1 MHAIELT
8 AFGSPKEVLHM
19 VELAEPGAPK
29 PDEVLVQVELAP
41 VNFNDLY
48 IFRGTFHYTP
58 ELPTLV
64 GNEGVGRVLSAGSD
78 VRDLKPGDR
87 VLLPRYSHTWRERM
101 VVAATRVVPLPPHAD
116 ARQLAMLRIDPPA
129 AGLMLSE
136 YVDLEPGDWV
146 LQNAANSGVGRAVI
160 AFAKARG
167 LKTSNIVRRRE
178 LIPELEAAGGD
189 VVITD
194 DESMLERIRRAVG
207 AGRLRLALDGV
218 GGTATARL
226 VDALSPGGHLV
237 SYAYMGGYEAPG
249 DLRKVMVKELRP
261 HSFYEGRPQYDAK
274 IPGIIDEAKELIA
287 SGKLF
292 VPVAATY
299 PLREY
304 KTAIARA
311 ERGGKVLLDM
321 LAT

>member
-1 MHAIELT
+1 MHAVELT
-8 AFGSPKEVLHM
+8 AFGPPKEVLHM
-19 VELAEPGAPK
+19 VDLPEPGAPK
-29 PDEVLVQVELAP
+29 ADEILVQVELAP
-41 VNFNDLY
+41 INFNDLY
-48 IFRGTFHYTP
+48 IFHGTFHYTP

-64 GNEGVGRVLSAGSD
+64 GNEGLGRVLSVGSD
-78 VRDLKPGDR
+78 VRHLKPGNR

-101 VVAATRVVPLPPHAD
+101 VVAASRVTALPPHAD
-116 ARQLAMLRIDPPA
+116 VKQLAMLRINPLA
-129 AGLMLSE
+129 AGLLLSE
-136 YVDLEPGDWV
+136 FVDLQPGDWI

-167 LKTSNIVRRRE
+167 FKTLNVVRRRE
-178 LIPELEAAGGD
+178 LVPELQAAGGD
-189 VVITD
+189 VVLTD
-194 DESMLERIRRAVG
+194 DVSMLERIRTAVG
-207 AGRLRLALDGV
+207 GRGIRLALDGV

-237 SYAYMGGYEAPG
+237 GYAYMGGREAPG
-249 DLRKVMVKELRP
+249 DLRKLMEKEIRP
-261 HSFYEGRPQYDAK
+261 HAFYEGRAKYDAK
-274 IPGIIDEAKELIA
+274 IPGIIDEAKQLVA

-304 KTAIARA
+304 QTAIAHA

-321 LAT
+321 QAA